1 MDSNDRKKKHMKDEK
16 QPGELKKEETEE
28 IKSDERISSPS
39 EEEFSDG
46 NKKLIELE
54 KQIAELTDKFLRKAA
69 EFENYK
75 RRTENDQLNLIKYAA
90 ESFIIKL
97 LPVIDDFERSLE
109 HIDTAKNNDAL
120 KEGIKLVYDKLLKV
134 LDDQGV
140 KKIESVGKP
149 FDVHYHEALMQK
161 KADKVEPHT
170 VLEELEKG
178 YLYKDRVI
186 RHTKVIVS
194 EDSSEESV
202 GTEKNEEENI
212 NKKNTNEE

>member
-1 MDSNDRKKKHMKDEK
+1 M
-16 QPGELKKEETEE
+16 
-28 IKSDERISSPS
+28 
-39 EEEFSDG
+39 
-46 NKKLIELE
+46 
-54 KQIAELTDKFLRKAA
+54 
-69 EFENYK
+69 
-75 RRTENDQLNLIKYAA
+75 
-90 ESFIIKL
+90 
-97 LPVIDDFERSLE
+97 
-109 HIDTAKNNDAL
+109 
-120 KEGIKLVYDKLLKV
+120 
-134 LDDQGV
+134 

-202 GTEKNEEENI
+202 DTEKNEEENI